1 MPAHTLSAAER
12 DEVLRLAT
20 SPEFANLPPTQIVPL
35 LADRGTYIASES
47 TFYRVLR
54 AEKLAAHRG
63 PTRPRTHHRPAP
75 LKAAGPNEVWSWD
88 ITYLRSPIKGRFYY
102 LYMLIDV
109 WSRKIVG
116 AATHEAELSAHAPE
130 LARHAAA
137 EEGISH
143 GSLHLHSDNGG
154 PMKGSTMLATLHALG
169 IVPSFSRAMV
179 SDDNA
184 FSESLFRTLKYR
196 PEYPRGAFTSLEAA
210 QLWVRGFV
218 HWYNNLH
225 LHSAIRFV
233 TPADR
238 HSGADQEVL
247 AQRSITY
254 QQARHLMPARWTGH
268 IRNWTPIETVTL
280 NAQRQHVA

>member
-1 MPAHTLSAAER
+1 
-12 DEVLRLAT
+12 
-20 SPEFANLPPTQIVPL
+20 
-35 LADRGTYIASES
+35 
-47 TFYRVLR
+47 
-54 AEKLAAHRG
+54 
-63 PTRPRTHHRPAP
+63 
-75 LKAAGPNEVWSWD
+75 
-88 ITYLRSPIKGRFYY
+88 
-102 LYMLIDV
+102 
-109 WSRKIVG
+109 
-116 AATHEAELSAHAPE
+116 
-130 LARHAAA
+130 
-137 EEGISH
+137 
-143 GSLHLHSDNGG
+143 
-154 PMKGSTMLATLHALG
+154 MKGSTMLATLHALG